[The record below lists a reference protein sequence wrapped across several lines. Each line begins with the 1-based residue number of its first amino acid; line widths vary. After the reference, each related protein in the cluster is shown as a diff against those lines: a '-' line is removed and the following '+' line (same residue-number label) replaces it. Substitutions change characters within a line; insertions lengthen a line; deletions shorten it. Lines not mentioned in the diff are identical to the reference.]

1 MRIFI
6 VLSAVFGVLS
16 AVPYGSKYGG
26 GGGVIGIQPA
36 GHIGGISGS
45 GSAANAGAQSSSL
58 GGGGNNWKN

>member
-1 MRIFI
+1 MRIFV

-36 GHIGGISGS
+36 GHAGGIS

-58 GGGGNNWKN
+58 GGGNN

>member
-6 VLSAVFGVLS
+6 VLSAIFGVLS

-26 GGGVIGIQPA
+26 GGGGVIAIEPQ
-36 GHIGGISGS
+36 GHIGGGFS

-58 GGGGNNWKN
+58 SSGKKI